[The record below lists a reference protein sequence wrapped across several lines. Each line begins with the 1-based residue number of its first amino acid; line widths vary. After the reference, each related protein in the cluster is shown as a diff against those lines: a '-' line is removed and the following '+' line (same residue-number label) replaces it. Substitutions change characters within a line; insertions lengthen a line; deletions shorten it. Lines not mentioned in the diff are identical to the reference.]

1 VFVVPLSNIRKGVI
15 EWYPM
20 IWECYCAWFT
30 APIWVV
36 EKIIRNIAAGEC
48 NSGNV
53 TAEGSCI
60 VNVGHAER

>member
-1 VFVVPLSNIRKGVI
+1 
-15 EWYPM
+15 M
-20 IWECYCAWFT
+20 IFEGYYAWFT

-36 EKIIRNIAAGEC
+36 ENIIRNIATGEC
-48 NSGNV
+48 NSEKV